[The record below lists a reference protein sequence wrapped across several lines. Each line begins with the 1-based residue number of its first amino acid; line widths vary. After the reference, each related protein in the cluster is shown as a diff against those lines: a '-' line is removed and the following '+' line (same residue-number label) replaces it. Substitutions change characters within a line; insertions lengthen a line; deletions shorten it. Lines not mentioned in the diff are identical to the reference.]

1 MNLYY
6 LHFHMVFHSLSRTS
20 VLLWDHFCLHLFFSF
35 PSLPTS
41 SFFQL
46 SLSLPLFLSLNQT
59 ECEVQISSEDDDL
72 TLYPVLTLKYILSM
86 REVGIPLYVSSP
98 EKKYQNYEGFYF
110 DEMK

>member
-59 ECEVQISSEDDDL
+59 ECEVQVSSEDDDL